1 MWSSDVSA
9 KQSPE
14 DSQEEET
21 EMFKKLYID
30 WKGKEQ
36 FKDSQ
41 YKAIPKFYFKV
52 HMFYHDRHI
61 SCHYICTCGLLHC
74 LQNVVLLIY

>member
-1 MWSSDVSA
+1 MWSFVVLA
-9 KQSPE
+9 TRSPE
-14 DSQEEET
+14 DSQEEEM

-30 WKGKEQ
+30 WKGEEQ

-52 HMFYHDRHI
+52 LMF
-61 SCHYICTCGLLHC
+61 
-74 LQNVVLLIY
+74 